1 MDRYIDLFFICIF
14 DENVHVKIFDE
25 CTLVTS
31 SSVFINLSFQ

>member
-1 MDRYIDLFFICIF
+1 MDRYIDLFFFICIF

-31 SSVFINLSFQ
+31 SSVFIN